1 MPPRRHAPLG
11 DRVPATDRWIRRGD
25 LDFCADGCRPERFFS
40 CLLVAVH
47 FVEDGLREGL
57 QKFFAGEALPADGE
71 LGFAFGGV
79 TVVVGDRRQKLSP
92 YGRFFMPG
100 LLWRQL
106 INNGSVS
113 K

>member
-1 MPPRRHAPLG
+1 MTGTFGTGPKRFALDG
-11 DRVPATDRWIRRGD
+11 
-25 LDFCADGCRPERFFS
+25 LDFCADGCRLERFFS

-47 FVEDGLREGL
+47 FVKDGLREGL

-92 YGRFFMPG
+92 YGRFLCRDCCG
-100 LLWRQL
+100 V
-106 INNGSVS
+106 N
-113 K
+113 